1 MNIKNN
7 RPKHLN
13 LLKIHLP
20 ITGIASINHRLSG
33 LILFLAIPF
42 SLYLFQLSLTS
53 RTGFTEMLLFL
64 SSPWIKLALVVLL
77 WSFLHHLLAGFRF
90 LLIDQNIG
98 ISLSAARKT
107 AWFVV
112 FTAVILTFLIS
123 GVLFL

>member
-98 ISLSAARKT
+98 ISLSVARKT
-107 AWFVV
+107 AWLVV
-112 FTAVILTFLIS
+112 FTAVILTLLIS

>member
-53 RTGFTEMLLFL
+53 RSGFTEMLLFL

-98 ISLSAARKT
+98 ISLSVARKT

-112 FTAVILTFLIS
+112 FTAVILTLFIS

>member
-7 RPKHLN
+7 RPKYLN

-98 ISLSAARKT
+98 ISLSVARKT

-112 FTAVILTFLIS
+112 FTALMLTLVIS
-123 GVLFL
+123 GVLFI

>member
-98 ISLSAARKT
+98 ISLPVARKT
-107 AWFVV
+107 AWLVV
-112 FTAVILTFLIS
+112 FTAVILTILIS